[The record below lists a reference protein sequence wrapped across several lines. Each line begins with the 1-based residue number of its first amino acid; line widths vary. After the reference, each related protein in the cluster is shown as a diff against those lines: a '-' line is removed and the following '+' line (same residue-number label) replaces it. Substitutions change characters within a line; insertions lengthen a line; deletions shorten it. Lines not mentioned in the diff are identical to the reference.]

1 MSILSLL
8 QNRVELCRILSN
20 KKRHSQSSVLLE
32 RYFVKVSFVIAFL
45 LYQKEVI
52 PHCQKVNLLFY
63 NFTIRMYQSLYEKS
77 VFVLESCFV
86 YQFVSFFCISGLI
99 FDTSGSIP
107 FDLQSEICLKVPF
120 SCLKVHCVIKISR
133 IIHFKQVFV
142 HLRQH
147 SFFLCLNSDT
157 IEDSLLQSKSK
168 IRFLSISCQN
178 IIILLHYFVIKV
190 SQFIALFL
198 LYFVR
203 KQHSPIKRID
213 SPESRIPCFMPYLS
227 RNCNSPCRL
236 YCMSF
241 YCVFI
246 SFLYVI
252 ICNLLSFLYRI
263 FCTFLS
269 SIYQVYL
276 IYI

>member
-20 KKRHSQSSVLLE
+20 KKRHSQSSILLE
-32 RYFVKVSFVIAFL
+32 RYFVKVSFAFAFL
-45 LYQKEVI
+45 YHKEVI

-86 YQFVSFFCISGLI
+86 YQFVSVFCISGLI

-107 FDLQSEICLKVPF
+107 FDLQSEICLKLPF
-120 SCLKVHCVIKISR
+120 SCLKLHCVIKISR

-246 SFLYVI
+246 SDILHF
-252 ICNLLSFLYRI
+252 SF
-263 FCTFLS
+263 
-269 SIYQVYL
+269 VYL
-276 IYI
+276 SGLSHLYLKYLKHFETY